1 MTTAAALKAPSP
13 KYYWL
18 TKTDAGWKRIPC
30 LIETLHGERR
40 PKVPTEYA
48 SNGRFQTR
56 EQVNGKTVWRN
67 LTDGRGQ
74 SVTNPILA
82 RDAALRL
89 QKAVGVRM
97 HEAMKTASDELYTV
111 YSAVDAYEIWLQDKG
126 RDEALLQA
134 KQVLGEFLGVC
145 RNASLPITRITD
157 ISEEHLRVYTRVLQD
172 DGKSLRT
179 QANKYDR
186 VIFWLNWVNDEK
198 YRRERK
204 RAKGKY
210 VQRRDYVDTKLI
222 REAFPAPEYD
232 RDAPVTTYSKAQV
245 EAIMEAAGEGDPYM
259 EVVLHLGLYLGLRM
273 QEIKF
278 ACWSDVNRHAKTF
291 RVQSKADL
299 GFRVKAKH
307 ERTIPIPIDTLEVL
321 KHWRAKHPNA
331 RLIAGTGSDSPNK
344 HLLRALKRMARS
356 AGLNCGHCQGCQ
368 KAPYECREFGLHK
381 LRRTYATAL
390 IRTGADY
397 KTVGKYAGHRDPKTT
412 KRYIDAVNVTSKAAQ
427 KLVNTLDFGD

>member
-1 MTTAAALKAPSP
+1 MPATTAKIPAPR
-13 KYYWL
+13 YYWL
-18 TKTDAGWKRIPC
+18 TKTDSGWKRIPC
-30 LIETLHGERR
+30 LTERVHGDSY
-40 PKVPTEYA
+40 PKVPAEYA

-67 LTDGRGQ
+67 LTDGWGR
-74 SVTNPILA
+74 SITSPILA

-89 QKAVGVRM
+89 QKAVGVRL
-97 HEAMKTASDELYTV
+97 HQTMKTASDELYTV
-111 YSAVDAYEIWLQDKG
+111 YKAVDAYETWLKDKG

-145 RNASLPITRITD
+145 RKASLPIARITD
-157 ISEEHLRVYTRVLQD
+157 ICEEHLRAYMSVLED
-172 DGKSLRT
+172 DKKSLRT
-179 QANKYDR
+179 MANKYDR

-204 RAKGKY
+204 QANGRY

-222 REAFPAPEYD
+222 RESFPAPEYD
-232 RDAPVTTYSKAQV
+232 KDAPVTTYSKGQLDS
-245 EAIMEAAGEGDPYM
+245 IMEAADPYM
-259 EVVLHLGLYLGLRM
+259 VVVLHLGLYLGLRM

-278 ACWSDVNRHAKTF
+278 ACWSDVHWHSRTF
-291 RVQSKADL
+291 SVQSKADL
-299 GFRVKAKH
+299 SFRVKAKH
-307 ERTIPIPIDTLEVL
+307 GRTMPIPANTLQLLEEWKEQHPDT
-321 KHWRAKHPNA
+321 
-331 RLIAGTGSDSPNK
+331 RLIVGTASDRPNK

-356 AGLNCGHCQGCQ
+356 AGLNCGHCDGCQ

-397 KTVGKYAGHRDPKTT
+397 KTVGKYVGHRDPKTT
-412 KRYIDAVNVTSKAAQ
+412 KRYIEAVRATSKAAH
-427 KLVNTLDFGD
+427 KLADSLDFGD